1 MPLSV
6 FLKPKEEFRIL
17 NGHVWVYNNEIH
29 HFEGSL
35 VSGELAYVYSSKGL
49 FLGKGFLNTSSK
61 ISVRILSRTQEEEIN
76 QAWFEERI
84 ARAKQYKEA
93 LGYLET
99 YRLVFGE
106 ADGIPGL
113 IIDKYQEYLVIQ
125 ITSYGLEAIKTWIVN
140 SLVNL
145 FHPKGILERSDI
157 ALRQKEGLNE
167 QTQILY
173 GSIPA
178 SVLIHEGQ
186 LEIEVNLLGG
196 QKTGTFLDQVSNHL
210 AIQSYVK
217 NKSVLDCFAHIGG
230 FGLQAAFFGAKH
242 VTFVEMSQQACD
254 QIVKNAKHNHL
265 EAITVVK
272 ADVFSQLRL
281 FQEQRQS
288 FDVIVL
294 DPPAFTKNK
303 DQLAKAYAGYKEI
316 NLQAMKCLTSGGYLI
331 TCSCSH
337 YMTPALFLQ
346 MLQDASADA
355 KKQVQMIEFRTQG
368 KDHPT
373 LLGFEESLYLKCVV
387 LRVSD
392 YV

>member
-76 QAWFEERI
+76 QVWFQERI

-140 SLVNL
+140 SLVHL

-281 FQEQRQS
+281 FQEQGDRKS
-288 FDVIVL
+288 
-294 DPPAFTKNK
+294 
-303 DQLAKAYAGYKEI
+303 
-316 NLQAMKCLTSGGYLI
+316 
-331 TCSCSH
+331 
-337 YMTPALFLQ
+337 
-346 MLQDASADA
+346 
-355 KKQVQMIEFRTQG
+355 
-368 KDHPT
+368 
-373 LLGFEESLYLKCVV
+373 VV
-387 LRVSD
+387 
-392 YV
+392 

>member
-1 MPLSV
+1 MPLSI

-281 FQEQRQS
+281 FQEQGQF
-288 FDVIVL
+288 FDVIIL

>member
-1 MPLSV
+1 MPLSI

-76 QAWFEERI
+76 QVWFEERI

-281 FQEQRQS
+281 FQEQGQF
-288 FDVIVL
+288 FDVIIL

>member
-6 FLKPKEEFRIL
+6 FLKPKEELRIL

-29 HFEGSL
+29 HFEGQL

-61 ISVRILSRTQEEEIN
+61 ISVRILSKTLDEEIN
-76 QAWFEERI
+76 QTWFQERI
-84 ARAKQYKEA
+84 TCAKQYKEA
-93 LGYLET
+93 LGYFQT
-99 YRLVFGE
+99 YRLIFGE

-113 IIDKYQEYLVIQ
+113 IVDKYNEYFVIQ

-140 SLVNL
+140 SLVEI
-145 FHPKGILERSDI
+145 FHPLGILERSDI
-157 ALRQKEGLNE
+157 ALRKKEGLDE
-167 QTQILY
+167 QVQVLY
-173 GSIPA
+173 GSIPS
-178 SVLIHEGQ
+178 SVFIREGEI
-186 LEIEVNLLGG
+186 EIEVNLLGG

-217 NKSVLDCFAHIGG
+217 DRNVLDCFSHIGG
-230 FGLQAAFFGAKH
+230 FGLQAAYFGAKH

-254 QIVKNAKHNHL
+254 QIAKNAKHNHL
-265 EAITVVK
+265 DAITILK

-281 FQEQRQS
+281 FQAQHQT
-288 FDVIVL
+288 FDCIIL

-316 NLQAMKCLTSGGYLI
+316 NLQAMKCLTNGGYLM

-346 MLQDASADA
+346 MLQEASADA